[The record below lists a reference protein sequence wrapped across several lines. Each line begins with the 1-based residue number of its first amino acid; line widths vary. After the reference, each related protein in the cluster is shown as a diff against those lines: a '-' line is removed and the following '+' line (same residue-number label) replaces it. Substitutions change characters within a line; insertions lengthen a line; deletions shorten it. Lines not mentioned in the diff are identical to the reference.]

1 MKIKD
6 GYLLKEIAGNYVVV
20 PVGNVDFDG
29 MISLN
34 DAGVFIWKQLEKET
48 NFESLLSAFLN
59 EYEID
64 EATAKSDLNAFLM
77 KMRDSGLLYES

>member
-6 GYLLKEIAGNYVVV
+6 GYLLREIAGNYVVV

-34 DAGVFIWKQLEKET
+34 DAGVFIWKQLEEET
-48 NFESLLSAFLN
+48 TFESVLSAFLN

-64 EATAKSDLNAFLM
+64 EATAKSDLDAFLK

>member
-6 GYLLKEIAGNYVVV
+6 GYLLKEIAGNFVVV

-29 MISLN
+29 MISSN
-34 DAGVFIWKQLEKET
+34 ETGVFIWKKLENET
-48 NFESLLSAFLN
+48 TFDAILADFLN

-64 EATAKSDLNAFLM
+64 EATAKSDLEAFLTT
-77 KMRDSGLLYES
+77 MRSAGLLYES